1 LCDGLRDDIL
11 PPLGVRLE
19 DKEGARTVVKLV
31 DPKVLMKEREEKK
44 KVKIGKFRYSVV
56 CTNVDCG

>member
-1 LCDGLRDDIL
+1 MCDALRDHVL

-31 DPKVLMKEREEKK
+31 DPKVLMKEREEKY
-44 KVKIGKFRYSVV
+44 KVW
-56 CTNVDCG
+56 